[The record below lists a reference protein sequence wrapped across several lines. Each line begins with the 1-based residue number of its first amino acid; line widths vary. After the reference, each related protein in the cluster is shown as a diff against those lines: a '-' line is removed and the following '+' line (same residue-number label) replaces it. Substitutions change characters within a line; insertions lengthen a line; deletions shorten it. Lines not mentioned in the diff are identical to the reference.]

1 MKLALFRILTIA
13 ALTLGGTGGCM
24 TSNMLEARKIPS
36 IETVNDSQKTT
47 QKIRCVAVLING
59 LSIPTELNYNLDKS
73 IERHLLVRI
82 NQVFSARQT
91 RILADRLH
99 LDLTHPADRR
109 QFASRT
115 ACSHTLEVTVTFAN
129 TAFMVVWAHRS
140 LGLKARLTALSDSE
154 TIWQAN
160 QESHQGDGGVPISL
174 TSLPF
179 AISRAIHVHNDPMG
193 AAKITEKTVLDLL
206 RTLPDFRD
214 KPKILPSPLG

>member
-1 MKLALFRILTIA
+1 MRTALLRILTVA
-13 ALTLGGTGGCM
+13 ALTIGGPIGCM
-24 TSNMLEARKIPS
+24 TSTILGAHKILGM
-36 IETVNDSQKTT
+36 ETMSGGQKTS

-59 LSIPTELNYNLDKS
+59 HAIQSNLNHELDRA

-91 RILADRLH
+91 RILANRLH

-115 ACSHTLEVTVTFAN
+115 ACAHILEVTVTFAS

-140 LGLKARLTALSDSE
+140 LGLKARLIALSDSE
-154 TIWQAN
+154 PIWQAN
-160 QESHQGDGGVPISL
+160 QQSRQGDGGVPISL

-179 AISRAIHVHNDPMG
+179 AISRAIHVHSDPMG
-193 AAKITEKTVLDLL
+193 ATKITEKTVLDLL

-214 KPKILPSPLG
+214 KPKILPGPLG

>member
-1 MKLALFRILTIA
+1 MRTALLRILTVA
-13 ALTLGGTGGCM
+13 ALTICGPIGCM

-36 IETVNDSQKTT
+36 MVTINDSQKTT

-59 LSIPTELNYNLDKS
+59 SKIPTELNYNLDRS

-82 NQVFSARQT
+82 NQVFSAHQT

-99 LDLTHPADRR
+99 LDLTHPEDRR

-115 ACSHTLEVTVTFAN
+115 ACSHTLEVTVTFTN
-129 TAFMVVWAHRS
+129 MTFMVVWAHRS

-154 TIWQAN
+154 MIWQAN
-160 QESHQGDGGVPISL
+160 QQSLQGDGGVPISL

-179 AISRAIHVHNDPMG
+179 AISRAINVHNDPMG

-214 KPKILPSPLG
+214 KPKILPGPLG